1 MSVRPAWLP
10 CTKVEDPASKVGVSY
25 FDRLAV
31 VDASGANVN
40 RCGGEATHIGEQVV
54 FGVMCEVVGLGDAE
68 GRIGGD
74 VDFCS
79 KGVADPADAEFAE
92 SRRRGQAVRLPRMML
107 SKPLFPESMVPP
119 MRKRRRSIGARI
131 KPSGVGRVGLRAD
144 GAGDGC
150 RARMRPR
157 TSAMT
162 SATAFPAQR
171 VMRAAPSPDVYAG
184 EPHTGAGESD
194 LGPCLDGA
202 VDADPSQVLISTPDR
217 ASTRSEPDTTSGG
230 TIPLDLRRPGRHTSV
245 RSATSEPGSRSA
257 DALGSASHR

>member
-1 MSVRPAWLP
+1 VSVRPAWLP

-74 VDFCS
+74 VDSCS

-107 SKPLFPESMVPP
+107 SKPLFPESMGATDEEAAPQHRSAHQTVRRGTGRAP
-119 MRKRRRSIGARI
+119 RGRRR
-131 KPSGVGRVGLRAD
+131 GRV
-144 GAGDGC
+144 
-150 RARMRPR
+150 
-157 TSAMT
+157 
-162 SATAFPAQR
+162 
-171 VMRAAPSPDVYAG
+171 PSPDATANVGRCRRRRPFRRRGSCGPRHPQTSMPANRTR
-184 EPHTGAGESD
+184 EPAS
-194 LGPCLDGA
+194 
-202 VDADPSQVLISTPDR
+202 LISGH
-217 ASTRSEPDTTSGG
+217 AW
-230 TIPLDLRRPGRHTSV
+230 IV
-245 RSATSEPGSRSA
+245 RSTQTRPKS
-257 DALGSASHR
+257 